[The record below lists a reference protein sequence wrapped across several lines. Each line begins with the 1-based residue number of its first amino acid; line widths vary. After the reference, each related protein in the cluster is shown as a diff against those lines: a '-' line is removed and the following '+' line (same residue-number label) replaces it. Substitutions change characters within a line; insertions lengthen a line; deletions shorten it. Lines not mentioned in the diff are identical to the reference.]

1 MKSTNPRRTTL
12 RVGLGGIRKSK
23 EGNVRFTLIIGT
35 MQRLLMNENDNC
47 FDLFW
52 ALWPSS
58 HRKASKSKCLERWK
72 KKALDKQWKQIH
84 AHLTWMK
91 TTDMWKKSNGDF
103 IPAPLV
109 YINQERWDGAEIPS
123 PVTINIHYRDPVL
136 DKLENDTKNAAPMPE
151 DVKKRM
157 MELRRALKSI

>member
-1 MKSTNPRRTTL
+1 
-12 RVGLGGIRKSK
+12 
-23 EGNVRFTLIIGT
+23 
-35 MQRLLMNENDNC
+35 
-47 FDLFW
+47 
-52 ALWPSS
+52 
-58 HRKASKSKCLERWK
+58 
-72 KKALDKQWKQIH
+72 
-84 AHLTWMK
+84 MK

>member
-1 MKSTNPRRTTL
+1 
-12 RVGLGGIRKSK
+12 
-23 EGNVRFTLIIGT
+23 
-35 MQRLLMNENDNC
+35 MQRLLMSENVEKNC
-47 FDLFW
+47 FELFW

-58 HRKASKSKCLERWK
+58 PRKASKSKCLERWK

-84 AHLTWMK
+84 AHLTWVK

-109 YINQERWDGAEIPS
+109 YINQERWDGAEIPT
-123 PVTINIHYRDPVL
+123 PVTININFRDPILEKL
-136 DKLENDTKNAAPMPE
+136 DNDTKNAAPMPE

-157 MELRRALKSI
+157 MELRQALKSI